1 MSLQELEEIAGPLLH
16 RTADTNKF
24 LRADANAALDVMCE
38 HLPPHRVITVIFT
51 RGCLHQ
57 NGIVRS
63 ASMRLLTVLAK
74 RLGPDK
80 IFQLQKDIRD
90 KVILAG
96 ANSLTDGSLE
106 ARSHGKSLF
115 SCLSQHHHFQ
125 KALHEAVPQNILRH
139 IAKTLSALRSC
150 PLGT

>member
-1 MSLQELEEIAGPLLH
+1 
-16 RTADTNKF
+16 
-24 LRADANAALDVMCE
+24 MCE
-38 HLPPHRVITVIFT
+38 HLPVHRVITVVFT

-63 ASMRLLTVLAK
+63 ASMRLLKDLAR
-74 RLGPDK
+74 RLGPEK

-90 KVILAG
+90 KMILAG

-106 ARSHGKSLF
+106 ARCHGKSLF
-115 SCLSQHHHFQ
+115 SCLLSHHNFQ

-139 IAKTLSALRSC
+139 IAKTLQALRPC
-150 PLGT
+150 PSGT